1 MLGVNDC
8 KTRPFPRSHYVVSG
22 DLIAFRPHSNPEL
35 LPMNLFEHGY
45 VSEKI
50 QARIIPPRH
59 RHSNFGEYM
68 CPGYLR
74 GWHILCFLFS
84 EMEVNIMVISIIN
97 CTDGTLSDEEIM
109 QAIRAI
115 NRQIEQDFEPYWS
128 FGASLRLEGRS
139 GKKPQAQRLEDL
151 RGDAVIYLWNEVD
164 EAKEALGYHDRN
176 NLGIPYGFVFTEISK
191 ELGEA
196 WTVTLSHEA
205 LELVGDAQANLLVA
219 GPHPRNPKKTV
230 FHWFEMCDAVQA
242 ETYLIDSVEVSNFV
256 LPLYFTGEEELGGR
270 NDFLARVHNGKPLRS
285 FSVNPG
291 GYIGFFDPAQNK
303 NDTFMPD
310 DLAKKRMVIKNL
322 AKGARRSARYK
333 LASTL
338 GNKRMQKLLTYR

>member
-1 MLGVNDC
+1 M
-8 KTRPFPRSHYVVSG
+8 Y
-22 DLIAFRPHSNPEL
+22 
-35 LPMNLFEHGY
+35 LFEHER
-45 VSEKI
+45 VSKQI
-50 QARIIPPRH
+50 QTRIIPPRH

-68 CPGYLR
+68 YPGFLR
-74 GWHILCFLFS
+74 GWHILCLLFG
-84 EMEVNIMVISIIN
+84 EMEVNVMVISIIN
-97 CTDGTLSDEEIM
+97 HTNGTLSDEEIL

-115 NRQIEQDFEPYWS
+115 NRQIKQDFEPYWS
-128 FGASLRLEGRS
+128 FGANLRLEGRS
-139 GKKPQAQRLEDL
+139 GKKPQTQRLEDL

-164 EAKEALGYHDRN
+164 EVKDALGYHDRN
-176 NLGIPYGFVFTEISK
+176 NRGIPYGFVFTEISK

-205 LELVGDAQANLLVA
+205 LELVGDAQANILVA
-219 GPHPRNPKKTV
+219 GPHPTNPKKTV

-242 ETYLIDSVEVSNFV
+242 ETYLIDGVEVSNFV

-270 NDFLARVHNGKPLRS
+270 NDFLARVYNGKTLRS

-322 AKGARRSARYK
+322 ARGARRSARYK
-333 LASTL
+333 LAPTL
-338 GNKRMQKLLTYR
+338 GNKRAQKLLTYR